1 MNFIEFCVSKGY
13 KPFRKIFNTSLKK
26 WEYIESDTNEYCS
39 SSSPGFMD
47 IRLLKE
53 GKKEIVWGIP
63 GIFKVKDGTEFKTHF
78 PTLIYPNP
86 FGNIYEV
93 DRAFE
98 KMSFDEILDAIEKV
112 K

>member
-1 MNFIEFCVSKGY
+1 MNFIEFYIRY
-13 KPFRKIFNTSLKK
+13 KPFRKVFNKSLNK

-63 GIFKVKDGTEFKTHF
+63 GIFKVKEGNEFKTHF

-86 FGNIYEV
+86 FGAIYEV

-98 KMSFDEILDAIEKV
+98 KMPFDEILDIIEKV